1 MLVLNLALAAMD
13 CPVIDVH
20 QLHKVYAGLP
30 SVPVDRRK
38 GTHLRDRHATR
49 PLCVHLPHSLLIPVL
64 ATSEL
69 LYGFVQQVIVEA
81 KLKIT
86 STLEENEALHSKKR
100 CEPSNASQ
108 PH

>member
-1 MLVLNLALAAMD
+1 VLRKPQPKQVQFAERACHTDPISYRMLVLNLALAAED
-13 CPVIDVH
+13 CPVITIIIDVH

-49 PLCVHLPHSLLIPVL
+49 PLCVHLPHSLLMPVL

-69 LYGFVQQVIVEA
+69 L
-81 KLKIT
+81 
-86 STLEENEALHSKKR
+86 
-100 CEPSNASQ
+100 
-108 PH
+108 